1 MDAYVAE
8 WLNLLFRWLH
18 FTAGIA
24 WIGSSFYFIW
34 LDNHLEPAKPED
46 AARGVYGEIWS
57 VHGGGFYHN
66 RKYLLGPERLPE
78 TLHWFKWEA
87 YFTWISGMALMAV
100 VYYWGAETYLLDRDV
115 AELTPLQGIAI
126 SVGSLIVSWVVYDL
140 LCKSPLGNN
149 GLALLIVGFVL
160 VLASSWGFAQVFSGR
175 AAYLHV
181 GAMIGT
187 IMVWN
192 VFFVIIPGQRKLVD
206 AVKAGQKPDPEPGL
220 KGKQRSVHNNYLT
233 LPVLFIMISNH
244 YPMTYGHD
252 HAWAVLG
259 AMVVAGVLIRHFFNL
274 RHKGKVVIA
283 LPAAATVV
291 VVGLAVAIVPKNSL
305 VASIDP
311 SEIDV
316 DQVKLVINERCL
328 SCHAAKPTQEGFKSP
343 PAGVV
348 LETPGQLKRW
358 ATRINL
364 LAVERQT
371 MPAGNVTEMTD
382 QERALL
388 GKWFRAGAPTD

>member
-1 MDAYVAE
+1 
-8 WLNLLFRWLH
+8 
-18 FTAGIA
+18 
-24 WIGSSFYFIW
+24 
-34 LDNHLEPAKPED
+34 
-46 AARGVYGEIWS
+46 
-57 VHGGGFYHN
+57 
-66 RKYLLGPERLPE
+66 
-78 TLHWFKWEA
+78 
-87 YFTWISGMALMAV
+87 
-100 VYYWGAETYLLDRDV
+100 
-115 AELTPLQGIAI
+115 
-126 SVGSLIVSWVVYDL
+126 VVYDL

-388 GKWFRAGAPTD
+388 GNWFRAGAPTD